1 MGKLNNCT
9 LGWMA
14 REIRLSRDFFVQ
26 RLVLWHEAALSL
38 KLLKSAC
45 REDSKAVPVSSVQ
58 LLSRVW
64 LFVTPWTAAH
74 QASLST
80 NFRSLPKLMFIE
92 SVMPSNHLILC
103 HPLLLPPSIFP
114 SIRVFQMSQFFA
126 SGGQSIGVS
135 ASTSVLCL
143 ELCKT
148 VDIKILPRSP
158 ETITALLIGCTPIQ
172 KFKTKKDSKETNRKC
187 WRHPVLIP
195 S

>member
-1 MGKLNNCT
+1 MF
-9 LGWMA
+9 W
-14 REIRLSRDFFVQ
+14 
-26 RLVLWHEAALSL
+26 VL
-38 KLLKSAC
+38 C
-45 REDSKAVPVSSVQ
+45 FSSVQ
-58 LLSRVW
+58 LLSYVQ

-143 ELCKT
+143 ELGKT

-172 KFKTKKDSKETNRKC
+172 NKKFKTKKDSEETNRKC
-187 WRHPVLIP
+187 
-195 S
+195 